1 MRAVPQ
7 HRDRA
12 RGGAAHPVRDL
23 RDGPGGDVRVA
34 LARELDDGDAA
45 KGRQR
50 LGLET
55 GARGERAEAH
65 EGAETLTNDVR

>member
-1 MRAVPQ
+1 M
-7 HRDRA
+7 
-12 RGGAAHPVRDL
+12 
-23 RDGPGGDVRVA
+23 RVA

-65 EGAETLTNDVR
+65 EGAETLANDVR